1 MSIVR
6 RVVQPVVKRVVQPI
20 VAFGSGNS
28 SVVDNFDNGI
38 HLDFANDYH
47 YIKRPGQE
55 AQVAPFTNL
64 FTFTGDNKSMY
75 RGSNGLLR
83 ASRNQR
89 TSY

>member
-6 RVVQPVVKRVVQPI
+6 RVVQPVVRRVVQPI
-20 VAFGSGNS
+20 IAVGSGNAS
-28 SVVDNFDNGI
+28 NVSNFDNGI

-47 YIKRPGQE
+47 YIKVPGQE
-55 AQVAPFTNL
+55 ARVDSFTNL

-83 ASRNQR
+83 ASRN
-89 TSY
+89 